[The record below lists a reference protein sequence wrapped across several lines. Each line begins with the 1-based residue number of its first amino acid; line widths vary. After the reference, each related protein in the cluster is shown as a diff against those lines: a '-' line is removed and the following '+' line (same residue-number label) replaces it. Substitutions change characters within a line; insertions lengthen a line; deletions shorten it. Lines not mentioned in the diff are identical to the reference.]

1 MKAATPQSHHH
12 SLCQHRDEF
21 SWERRSCRSQLE
33 RKGEKMGMF
42 GSISSVCCSPT
53 STEQVIL
60 STTGGP
66 SPSLHIIPTAWW
78 WFQCI
83 FFLVMN
89 FLLHL
94 SLVQLQ
100 GNTRSYRDFIW
111 EVSCNF
117 SESFHPEKGLGFSQ
131 KLFRASSFLQ
141 SIWNSKFLVLR
152 RMNIIESRRIL
163 EIKINLSLQVSKN
176 IMSYNYIPQE
186 CLCKWHI
193 GSC

>member
-1 MKAATPQSHHH
+1 
-12 SLCQHRDEF
+12 
-21 SWERRSCRSQLE
+21 
-33 RKGEKMGMF
+33 MGMF

-60 STTGGP
+60 STTGDP
-66 SPSLHIIPTAWW
+66 SPSLHIILTAWW

-94 SLVQLQ
+94 SLIKLQ

-111 EVSCNF
+111 EVPCNF
-117 SESFHPEKGLGFSQ
+117 SESFRPEKGLGFSQ

-141 SIWNSKFLVLR
+141 SIWNSKFLCAQEDEFHWVTPNSWNKDKSTPAGQQKYNELQLHSS
-152 RMNIIESRRIL
+152 RM
-163 EIKINLSLQVSKN
+163 SLQVAYRFMLVSKLFGT
-176 IMSYNYIPQE
+176 NYW
-186 CLCKWHI
+186 K
-193 GSC
+193 